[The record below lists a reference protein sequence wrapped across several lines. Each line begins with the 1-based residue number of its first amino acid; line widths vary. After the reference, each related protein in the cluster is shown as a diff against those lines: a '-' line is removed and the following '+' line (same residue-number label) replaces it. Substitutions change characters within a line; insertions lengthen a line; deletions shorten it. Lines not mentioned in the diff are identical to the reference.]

1 MTTII
6 SGMTT
11 VQFLAAIN
19 DNFTAEKY
27 KSTVSTIAVTSGVGD
42 INTNFE
48 TIRDE
53 RSSFIPT
60 ITTLS
65 NGLGSTFISR
75 LNQNFNNIHV
85 PMRDFTGIT
94 KYEGNPIVAAN
105 TFKINDEGDDV
116 YQVFINPNINNKI
129 GDTYYALASANNGT
143 GYLYKHVVLYTSD
156 DLLTWTLYSSA
167 PRFSSG
173 VNDDHLILVK
183 GIIKKDNLWYAFYSA
198 ANASNQYNIF
208 LATSP
213 DFITWTKYSADPV
226 YQRSQDSNRNVYNPC
241 VIQIGSLYY
250 MYYVSYVTVPSFAAH
265 IAYATSTDLINW
277 TYGGIALGY
286 EVGDWAEFPIDPYVI
301 RNSDGYY
308 EMSYSDSALDTPTQ
322 GIGYAISEDGITWL
336 PRLTKIL
343 DTSFGEWDGSQV
355 GEPIILEKEDGNT
368 YLYYVG
374 LNAVGSLIQTG
385 VAIV

>member
-6 SGMTT
+6 AGMTT
-11 VQFLAAIN
+11 AEFLAAIN

-27 KSTVSTIAVTSGVGD
+27 KSTVSIISATSMIGD

-53 RSSFIPT
+53 RTCFIPT
-60 ITTLS
+60 ISTLN
-65 NGLGSTFISR
+65 NGSGLAFVNA
-75 LNQNFNNIHV
+75 LNTNFNNSHV
-85 PMRDFTGIT
+85 PMRDFSAIT
-94 KYEGNPIVAAN
+94 KYAGNPIVAAN
-105 TFKINDEGDDV
+105 VFKINDIGDDV
-116 YQVFINPNINNKI
+116 YQIYIYPNINAKI
-129 GDTYYALASANNGT
+129 GSTYYALASANAGA
-143 GYLYKHVVLYTSD
+143 GYEYKHVVLYTSD

-198 ANASNQYNIF
+198 ANASNQNNIF

-226 YQRSQDSNRNVYNPC
+226 YQRSQDSGRNVYDPC

-250 MYYVSYVTVPSFAAH
+250 MYYVSYIASPFASH

-277 TYGGIALGY
+277 TYGGIALTY
-286 EVGDWAEFPIDPYVI
+286 EAGDWAELPIDPCVI
-301 RNSDGYY
+301 RNAAGYY

-322 GIGYAISEDGITWL
+322 GIGYAISEDGIIWF

-343 DTSFGEWDGSQV
+343 DTTFGEWDGSQV
-355 GEPIILEKEDGNT
+355 GEPILLEKENGDA

-374 LNAVGSLIQTG
+374 LDPVGSLIQAG